1 MWYVSYSLRLSEE
14 HLLHFLRLFI
24 TGLMF
29 QIQRYPL
36 NKISENTMSILLGNA
51 INIPLQRVQLMFSS
65 FSDALIY
72 IESKFSINC
81 NYYAFHIQLLKKL
94 VCDLFAVVC
103 YTNRIPLFSK
113 SLDECVSQRALRN
126 KAEFLGLL
134 SQEITAI

>member
-1 MWYVSYSLRLSEE
+1 
-14 HLLHFLRLFI
+14 
-24 TGLMF
+24 
-29 QIQRYPL
+29 
-36 NKISENTMSILLGNA
+36 
-51 INIPLQRVQLMFSS
+51 MFSS

-113 SLDECVSQRALRN
+113 SLDECVS
-126 KAEFLGLL
+126 
-134 SQEITAI
+134 